1 MPGLICRYL
10 YAGTL
15 NQSPAPIDSR
25 ADKRR
30 YPSPLEGIPSLIY
43 LPLHCQLKNHGLN
56 WLYLCPGAIPPL

>member
-25 ADKRR
+25 ADKKTV
-30 YPSPLEGIPSLIY
+30 SPLR
-43 LPLHCQLKNHGLN
+43 
-56 WLYLCPGAIPPL
+56 